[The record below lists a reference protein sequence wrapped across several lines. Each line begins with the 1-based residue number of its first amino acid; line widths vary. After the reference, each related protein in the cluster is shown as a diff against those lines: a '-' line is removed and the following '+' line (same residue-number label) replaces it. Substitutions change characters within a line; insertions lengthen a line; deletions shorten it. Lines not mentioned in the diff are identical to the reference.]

1 VSFGHNERVE
11 LVGPPV
17 PECSNCHEPRD
28 GGVFSDDGDVYL
40 CPKCL
45 AFHAEYFRVMAEI
58 ENERKALDKKAV
70 HGDGSPV

>member
-1 VSFGHNERVE
+1 VE

-17 PECSNCHEPRD
+17 PECSNCGEPRD

-45 AFHAEYFRVMAEI
+45 AFHDEYFRIMAKI
-58 ENERKALDKKAV
+58 DADMKAFNLKDV
-70 HGDGSPV
+70 HGDGSPA